1 MDGGNVIFKFT
12 GDDKQLQSTLK
23 SLGSIGKT
31 ALTGIVA
38 RNNGSSRSIYNGR
51 GAKR

>member
-38 RNNGSSRSIYNGR
+38 RNYGSSGSIYDSCST
-51 GAKR
+51 KC